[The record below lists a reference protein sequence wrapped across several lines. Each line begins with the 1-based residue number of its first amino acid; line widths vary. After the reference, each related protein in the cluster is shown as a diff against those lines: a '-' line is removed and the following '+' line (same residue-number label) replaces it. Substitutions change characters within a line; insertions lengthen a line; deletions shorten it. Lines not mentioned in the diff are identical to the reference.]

1 MISIIVPVYNVA
13 PYLEKCLLNILNQ
26 TFTDFEVILIDDGS
40 TDNSGEICSSFAK
53 RDKRIIVYHT
63 PNKGVSSARNL
74 GLDKAKGEL
83 IAFIDSDDYI
93 GENYLKNL
101 YEAFIENNSDLVI
114 GGEIKYLNDVFTP
127 FHFPDKTFSQNCF
140 SEMFSIYK
148 IHKHSSP
155 WGKLFKMS
163 IIKDHSLHFNVAV
176 HLGEDV
182 IFVMEYLSYCHTV
195 TLIESSEYYY
205 LQRNNSL
212 TKRINSFQSEY
223 SGLVAFDKASD
234 NLTSKCQLDD
244 SAIFQLK
251 QWSVIFYDRTKI
263 AYTRAHKHKD
273 DSLKFKNI
281 DWKRLK
287 DFKPYLSKKDRVLD
301 SLLWNKQIWLF
312 LLINSVL
319 RLR

>member
-13 PYLEKCLLNILNQ
+13 PYLEKCLLSIINQ
-26 TFTDFEVILIDDGS
+26 SFTDFEAILINDGS

-53 RDKRIIVYHT
+53 RDKRIVVYHT

-74 GLDKAKGEL
+74 GLHKAKGEF

-93 GENYLKNL
+93 GENYLRNL
-101 YEAFIENNSDLVI
+101 SEAMSDSKADLVV
-114 GGEIKYLNDVFTP
+114 GGEIKLLNNTLIP
-127 FHFPDKTFSQNCF
+127 FHFPDKTIFPKNY
-140 SEMFSIYK
+140 SELFTSCK
-148 IHKHSSP
+148 IHTPP
-155 WGKLFKMS
+155 WGKMFKKA
-163 IIKDHSLHFNVAV
+163 IIVNNSLQFKKNIHW
-176 HLGEDV
+176 GEDV
-182 IFVMEYLSYCHTV
+182 IFVLEYLANCKAV
-195 TLIESSEYYY
+195 TLTSYSEYYY
-205 LQRNNSL
+205 RQHSGTL
-212 TKRINSFQSEY
+212 TTRINPFKLEY
-223 SGLVAFDKASD
+223 SGLQAFDNVVDIIGK
-234 NLTSKCQLDD
+234 KYHLDA

-287 DFKPYLSKKDRVLD
+287 DFKPYLSKKDRLLD
-301 SLLWNKQIWLF
+301 SLLWNRQIWLF

>member
-13 PYLEKCLLNILNQ
+13 PYLDKCIQSIINQ
-26 TFTDFEVILIDDGS
+26 TFTDFEVLLIDDGS
-40 TDNSGEICSSFAK
+40 TDGSGEICSSFAK
-53 RDKRIIVYHT
+53 RDKRIVVYHT
-63 PNKGVSSARNL
+63 PNKGVSSARNI
-74 GLDKAKGEL
+74 GLNKAKGEF

-101 YEAFIENNSDLVI
+101 YEAMITNGADLVV
-114 GGEIKYLNDVFTP
+114 GGEIKFSNNIFNP
-127 FHFPDKTFSQNCF
+127 FHFSNKTFSPNCF
-140 SEMFSIYK
+140 SEMFSIYML
-148 IHKHSSP
+148 HKHSSP

-163 IIKDHSLHFNVAV
+163 IIKEISLHFNNDI
-176 HLGEDV
+176 HLGEDI
-182 IFVMEYLSYCHTV
+182 IFVMEYLSYCQVV
-195 TLIESSEYYY
+195 TLTETSEYYY

-212 TKRINSFQSEY
+212 TKRVNSFHSEY
-223 SGLVAFDKASD
+223 SGLVAFDKVSD
-234 NLTSKCQLDD
+234 KIISKHQLDS

-263 AYTRAHKHKD
+263 AYTRTHKHKD
-273 DSLKFKNI
+273 DALKFKSI

-287 DFKPYLSKKDRVLD
+287 DFKPYLSKKDRFLD

-312 LLINSVL
+312 LMINSVL